1 MSRAVKEITTI
12 VAATPA
18 ATPTVTSPSRRRFMG
33 AGAAAAGGLM
43 FGFHVPLAGAADAS
57 AAVAAPMAPE
67 INAWVVVKPDDTVII
82 RIARSEMG
90 QGTLTG
96 LAQLVAEELDCNWAK
111 VTTEYPT
118 PGQNLARNRAWGN
131 FSTGGSRGIRES
143 NEYVRRGGATARMM
157 LVSAAADDWKVPA
170 SECRA
175 ASSVITHGPSGRTTT
190 YGKVAAAAG
199 KRTPPAADTVPLKD
213 PKDWKLA
220 GKRLARLDTVAKT
233 TGAQVYGMDLTMPDM
248 LNAAI
253 IDCPVFGGK
262 VKKFDAAAIARH
274 PGVKKVVQVGDS
286 AVAVVADT
294 WWHAKTALAALPIEW
309 DNGPNANLS
318 SASIAETL
326 KAGLTANDAVV
337 GNSNGDA
344 RAALAAATRKIEAV
358 YSYPYQNH
366 ATMETMNATAKW
378 TPQRCEVW
386 TPTQNGEAALAA
398 TSEAAGL
405 PAAQCEVYK
414 LHLGGGFGR
423 RGAVHDWVRQAVD
436 IARQMPG
443 TPIKLI
449 WSREEDM
456 LHGRYHPVTQC
467 KMTAGLDDKGNIT
480 ALHMR
485 LSGQSILAA
494 VLPQNIKDGKDPV
507 VFQGLNAPGPEASI
521 GYSFPN
527 LLVDHAMR
535 NPPVPPG
542 FWRGV
547 NLNQNTI
554 YLESFIDEIAFATK
568 QDPLA
573 LRRKLMASSPKHLA
587 VLNAVADRIGW
598 NNPPAKGVFR
608 GLAQTMG
615 FGSYVAACAEV
626 SVSDD
631 GNLKIHRIVAATD
644 PGYAVNPQQIEA
656 QVEGSFAYGLSA
668 ALYGECTLK
677 GGRME
682 QENFHTYPVMKMADM
697 PAVETITM
705 PSGGFWGGVGEPTIA
720 VAAPAVLNAI
730 FAATG
735 KRIRDLP
742 LKNHDLKKA

>member
-1 MSRAVKEITTI
+1 MSITTLPSSS
-12 VAATPA
+12 ALA
-18 ATPTVTSPSRRRFMG
+18 SPRLSRRRFLASG
-33 AGAAAAGGLM
+33 ASAGLVVAFHIPFAGMAAAQGS
-43 FGFHVPLAGAADAS
+43 DS
-57 AAVAAPMAPE
+57 PE
-67 INAWVVVKPDDTVII
+67 INAWVVVRPDDTVVI

-90 QGTLTG
+90 QGSLTG
-96 LAQLVAEELDCNWAK
+96 LAQLVAEELECNWAK

-143 NEYVRRGGATARMM
+143 HDYVRKGGATARMM
-157 LVSAAADDWKVPA
+157 LVQAAANEWKVPV

-175 ASSVITHGPSGRTTT
+175 ANSLITHTPTGRSVS
-190 YGKVAAAAG
+190 YGKVAVAAA
-199 KRTPPAADTVPLKD
+199 KLAPPAEVTLKD
-213 PKDWKLA
+213 PKDWKLV
-220 GKRLARLDTVAKT
+220 GKRLARLDTQDKV
-233 TGAQVYGMDLTMPDM
+233 TGKQVYGADLKLPGM

-253 IDCPVFGGK
+253 KDCPVFGGK
-262 VKKFDAAAIARH
+262 VKSFNAAAIEKR
-274 PGVKKVVQVGDS
+274 PGVKKVLAVGDS

-294 WWHAKTALAALPIEW
+294 WWRAKTALDALPIEW
-309 DNGPNANLS
+309 DNGPNAANS
-318 SASIAETL
+318 SASVAQML
-326 KAGLTANDAVV
+326 KAGLDANDAVV
-337 GNSNGDA
+337 GNQNGDA
-344 RAALAAATRKIEAV
+344 KAALASAARRIEAV
-358 YSYPYQNH
+358 YAYPHQNH
-366 ATMETMNATAKW
+366 ATMEPMNATARW
-378 TPQRCEVW
+378 TPERCEVW

-398 TSEAAGL
+398 ASEAAGL
-405 PAAQCEVYK
+405 PVAKCEVYK
-414 LHLGGGFGR
+414 IHLGGGFGR

-436 IARQMPG
+436 IAKQMPG
-443 TPIKLI
+443 VPVKLL
-449 WSREEDM
+449 WTREEDM

-467 KMTAGLDDKGNIT
+467 KLQAGLDAQGNVT

-485 LSGQSILAA
+485 ISGQSILAG
-494 VLPQNIKDGKDPV
+494 VFPQNIRNGLDPV
-507 VFQGLNAPGPEASI
+507 QFQGLNAPGPEASI

-527 LLVDHAMR
+527 LLIDHAMR
-535 NPPVPPG
+535 NPSVPPG

-573 LRRKLMASSPKHLA
+573 LRRKLMGNHPKHLA
-587 VLNAVADRIGW
+587 VLNAVAERVKWGVA
-598 NNPPAKGVFR
+598 PPDVGGQKVYR

-626 SVSDD
+626 SVSPD
-631 GNLKIHRIVAATD
+631 GMLKIHRIVAATD

-668 ALYGECTLK
+668 ALFGECTQK
-677 GGRME
+677 DGRME
-682 QENFHTYPVMKMADM
+682 QDNFSTYPVVQMQHM
-697 PAVETITM
+697 PAVETLIV

-720 VAAPAVLNAI
+720 VAAPAVLNAV

-735 KRIRDLP
+735 KRIRELP